1 MDYENLLYARKK
13 KLYRL
18 VAVSFGILCIL
29 QAAVNISLRL
39 ALYSDFEAIIK
50 NLTEEGENWKRKL
63 STFNHYS
70 QHGWVYFNHSFYYIS
85 SIGKSWQ
92 EGRDDCQ
99 QRGTDLIIINNKEEQ
114 DFARQFKRRTWIG
127 LTDRETEGIWT
138 WVDGTALNT
147 SFWHTGEPNSYQ
159 SQEEDCGEIRMYD
172 VENSWNDMPC
182 KMKNYWICEK
192 VVAL

>member
-18 VAVSFGILCIL
+18 FAVSFGILCIL

-50 NLTEEGENWKRKL
+50 NLTEEGENWKRKRR
-63 STFNHYS
+63 TFNHYS

-99 QRGTDLIIINNKEEQ
+99 QRGADLIIINNKEEQ
-114 DFARQFKRRTWIG
+114 DFARKFKRRTWIG
-127 LTDRETEGIWT
+127 LTDKEI
-138 WVDGTALNT
+138 
-147 SFWHTGEPNSYQ
+147 
-159 SQEEDCGEIRMYD
+159 EDY
-172 VENSWNDMPC
+172 
-182 KMKNYWICEK
+182 K
-192 VVAL
+192 